1 MLKYPPFISIEG
13 VDKAGKT
20 TLINLLN
27 KYQNLIEWNGKKV
40 IFTREPGG
48 IDNPKAEK
56 LRTFIL
62 SNEFDVITQAY
73 LFAASR
79 NEHVIYTIR
88 PNLMLGNIV
97 ITDRY
102 IDSSYV
108 YQGIIGGLGI
118 DAINAINKYAL
129 HDIMPVITIVLVI
142 SPEESVR
149 RLKEITN
156 PKEINVFDEKVYLR
170 NADKIH
176 DAYIKLKGLFPDRV
190 HLIDGTE
197 DPTQILQNVIQII
210 NDYIHSHE

>member
-79 NEHVIYTIR
+79 NEHVIYTIG

-142 SPEESVR
+142 SPAESVR

-176 DAYIKLKGLFPDRV
+176 DAYIKLKELFPNRV

-197 DPTQILQNVIQII
+197 DPKQILQNVIQII
-210 NDYIHSHE
+210 NDYIHTHE